1 MESESKPGSRPGPAP
16 RRRGTAKK
24 IALLAAVCIL
34 AAGGGA
40 FSAVAPG
47 FARGSM
53 ESEAGSA
60 VRSAPGV
67 ASPIVAPVK
76 LDVSPADGAKQVNP
90 AAPVSLTVANGKI
103 ERVTLTS
110 KAGEAVKGAFG
121 ADGTSWTAAG
131 PLKFNADYSYTYVVK
146 DGAGRETSTTRSFS
160 TVSSSHEADAAI
172 YPLDGMKVGVAQ
184 PLQVIFSE
192 PVVNRAAVENA
203 IKITSSS
210 GQTGA
215 FHWFSDTMVRYR
227 PEAFWA
233 ANSTVTMD
241 MQLFGVDLGNG
252 QIANFNK
259 KVNVHIGDKRLA
271 VADAAAHTFT
281 LSVNDQVVK
290 TVPVSMGSKR
300 FPSARGY
307 LVLMDKHRYDH
318 FVADSIGL
326 KPGDP
331 AYYGEVDV
339 QYTIRLTLSGA
350 YIHQALDSAFP
361 YIGNTN
367 VSHGCIGFAPDGAA
381 WVFDAMTTGDV
392 VQVINTEGDYA
403 AYDDGYGDWN
413 IPWAQYDN

>member
-1 MESESKPGSRPGPAP
+1 MEPDLKP

-24 IALLAAVCIL
+24 IILVAVLCVLAATGGVF
-34 AAGGGA
+34 AAG
-40 FSAVAPG
+40 APG
-47 FARGSM
+47 FAGAGL

-67 ASPIVAPVK
+67 ASPVVAPVK
-76 LDVSPADGAKQVNP
+76 LEVTPAEGAKQVNP
-90 AAPVSLTVANGKI
+90 AAPVSLKVGNGRI
-103 ERVTLTS
+103 ESVTLTS
-110 KAGEAVKGAFG
+110 TSGEEVQGTFAT
-121 ADGTSWTAAG
+121 DGSSWSASG
-131 PLKFNADYSYTYVVK
+131 PLKFNTEYSYTYVVT
-146 DGAGRETSTTRSFS
+146 DAVGRETSTTQSFN
-160 TVSSSHEADAAI
+160 TVSSTHEADAAI
-172 YPLDGMKVGVAQ
+172 YPLDGMKVGVGQ

-192 PVVNRAAVENA
+192 PVVNRAAVEKA
-203 IKITSSS
+203 IKVTSSA
-210 GQTGA
+210 GQAGA

-227 PEAFWA
+227 PETFWA

-259 KVNVHIGDKRLA
+259 KVKVNFGDKKVA
-271 VADAAAHTFT
+271 IADAAAHTFT

-290 TVPVSMGSKR
+290 TLPVSMGDQR

-307 LVLMDKHRYDH
+307 AVLMEKNRYDH
-318 FVADSIGL
+318 FRAASIGL

-339 QYTIRLTLSGA
+339 EYSIRLTLSGA
-350 YIHQALDSAFP
+350 YIHQALESAYP

-381 WVFDAMTTGDV
+381 WVFENMTTGDV
-392 VQVINTEGDYA
+392 VQIINTEGDYA
-403 AYDDGYGDWN
+403 ALDDGYGDWN
-413 IPWAQYDN
+413 IPWAEYDN